1 MTAEKSRDERHNLRN
16 RSRASLQYKPQ
27 SRVRYMCRS
36 AGGEPI
42 RGLSE
47 GLQIPWSKSRDM
59 TSWARGGDL
68 ERCWHGRVVWWSRG
82 MNMIGQVGHV
92 V

>member
-16 RSRASLQYKPQ
+16 RSRASLQYKAQ
-27 SRVRYMCRS
+27 SRGRYMCRS

-59 TSWARGGDL
+59 TSWSHGGSRL
-68 ERCWHGRVVWWSRG
+68 VVGCWG
-82 MNMIGQVGHV
+82 GHV
-92 V
+92 GCHVTSYVGLDM

>member
-1 MTAEKSRDERHNLRN
+1 
-16 RSRASLQYKPQ
+16 
-27 SRVRYMCRS
+27 MCRS
-36 AGGEPI
+36 AGSRPI

-68 ERCWHGRVVWWSRG
+68 ERRWDGGVVTWDERDRSSGSRG
-82 MNMIGQVGHV
+82 VT
-92 V
+92 